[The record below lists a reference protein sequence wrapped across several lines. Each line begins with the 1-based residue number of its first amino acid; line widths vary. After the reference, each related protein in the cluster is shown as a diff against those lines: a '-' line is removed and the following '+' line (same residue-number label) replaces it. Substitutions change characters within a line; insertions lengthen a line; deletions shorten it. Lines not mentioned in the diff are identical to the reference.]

1 MVRNL
6 RLWAFGI
13 AAPLNP
19 SMNKL
24 HQYVSENFEEVSRL
38 VTHKSN
44 QNVYIGVNDS
54 DMLGLTPL
62 MIATISKNTRAM
74 EKLVKNGADPS
85 ICPLTLNLKPLKS
98 SMDESKYGAKV
109 MFKKEYGVRERKQ
122 PDVFEILRSDKRID
136 ELGQL
141 LCWQN
146 FY

>member
-1 MVRNL
+1 M
-6 RLWAFGI
+6 
-13 AAPLNP
+13 
-19 SMNKL
+19 
-24 HQYVSENFEEVSRL
+24 SRL

-62 MIATISKNTRAM
+62 MIAAIAKNTRAM

-85 ICPLTLNLKPLKS
+85 ICPLIVNLKPMKS

-136 ELGQL
+136 
-141 LCWQN
+141 
-146 FY
+146 